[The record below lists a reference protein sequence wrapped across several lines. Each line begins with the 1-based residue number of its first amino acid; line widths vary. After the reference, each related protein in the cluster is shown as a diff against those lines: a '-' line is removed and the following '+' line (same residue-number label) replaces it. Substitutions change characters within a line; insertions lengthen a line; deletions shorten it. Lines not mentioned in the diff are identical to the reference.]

1 MRRRAVDHVRQVHGL
16 SQRRACGLIGM
27 DVSSYRYR
35 SRRGDDGPLRQ
46 RLRALAGLRRRFGY
60 RRLGWLLEREG
71 TKVNPKKVY
80 RLYRE
85 EGLAVKRR
93 RGRRRAIGA
102 RAPIVVPQA
111 LNQRWSLD
119 FVSDQLANGRRFRL
133 LNVIDDFNSECLASI
148 PDFSLSG
155 LRVIRELGAII
166 ASRGRPAMI
175 VSDNGTEL
183 TSNAVLRWA
192 ADQRIEWHYIAPGKP
207 MQNAFVESFNGR
219 LRDECLNEHV
229 FSTLAEARR
238 IVEAWR
244 IDYNTVRPHG
254 RLGRLPPAVFGAT
267 RRPEEQRGGTLR
279 STGGSAPRPVAPPT
293 ERAKQEQTQ
302 AADV

>member
-1 MRRRAVDHVRQVHGL
+1 MQRIYGL

-35 SRRGDDGPLRQ
+35 SRRADDGPLRE
-46 RLRALAGLRRRFGY
+46 RLRTLAGLRRRFGY
-60 RRLGWLLEREG
+60 RRLGWLLERDVL
-71 TKVNPKKVY
+71 KVNPKKVY
-80 RLYRE
+80 RQCRE

-93 RGRRRAIGA
+93 CGRRRAIGT

-119 FVSDQLANGRRFRL
+119 FVSDQLANGRRLRL
-133 LNVIDDFNSECLASI
+133 LNVIDDFNSECLALV
-148 PDFSLSG
+148 PDFCLTG
-155 LRVIRELGAII
+155 LRVIRELDTIMAW
-166 ASRGRPAMI
+166 RGKPAVI

-192 ADQRIEWHYIAPGKP
+192 TNHRIEWRYIAPGKP
-207 MQNAFVESFNGR
+207 MQNALVESLNDR

-229 FSTLAEARR
+229 FDTLTDARR

-254 RLGRLPPAVFGAT
+254 RLGR
-267 RRPEEQRGGTLR
+267 
-279 STGGSAPRPVAPPT
+279 
-293 ERAKQEQTQ
+293 
-302 AADV
+302 

>member
-1 MRRRAVDHVRQVHGL
+1 
-16 SQRRACGLIGM
+16 M

-35 SRRGDDGPLRQ
+35 SQRPDDGRLRE

-71 TKVNPKKVY
+71 TKVNLKKVY

-102 RAPIVVPQA
+102 RAPIVVPRA
-111 LNQRWSLD
+111 MNQRWSLD

-133 LNVIDDFNSECLASI
+133 LNVIDDFNSECLAAV

-155 LRVIRELGAII
+155 LRVIRELEAII
-166 ASRGRPAMI
+166 AIRGKPAMI

-192 ADQRIEWHYIAPGKP
+192 ADQKIEWHYIAPGKP

-244 IDYNTVRPHG
+244 IDYNTIRPHG

-267 RRPEEQRGGTLR
+267 RRPEEQRDGTLR
-279 STGGSAPRPVAPPT
+279 SIGGFAPRPVAPPS
-293 ERAKQEQTQ
+293 ERAKEEQTQ
-302 AADV
+302 QANV

>member
-1 MRRRAVDHVRQVHGL
+1 
-16 SQRRACGLIGM
+16 M

-35 SRRGDDGPLRQ
+35 SRRPDDGPLRE
-46 RLRALAGLRRRFGY
+46 RLRALASVRRRFGY

-71 TKVNPKKVY
+71 MRVNLKKVW
-80 RLYRE
+80 RVYRE
-85 EGLAVKRR
+85 EGLTVRR
-93 RGRRRAIGA
+93 RQGRRRAIGT
-102 RAPIVVPQA
+102 RAPIVAPQG

-133 LNVIDDFNSECLASI
+133 LNVIDDFNSECLAAV

-155 LRVIRELGAII
+155 LRVIRELERVMAI
-166 ASRGRPAMI
+166 RGKPAMV

-192 ADQRIEWHYIAPGKP
+192 AEQGIEWHYIQPGKP

-219 LRDECLNEHV
+219 LRDECLNETV
-229 FSTLAEARR
+229 FTTLAEVRR

-254 RLGRLPPAVFGAT
+254 RLGKLPPAVYGAT
-267 RRPEEQRGGTLR
+267 RGQPEEQRGGTLR
-279 STGGSAPRPVAPPT
+279 AIEGSAPRPVAPPS
-293 ERAKQEQTQ
+293 QSGSNHEQTQ
-302 AADV
+302 SADV